1 MNKKLNKI
9 SILALVLSVL
19 FCLTAFILPTVSR
32 YITITRAPFDGSD
45 ELDYTVNAVFEVKN
59 QDDLFAAINQG
70 YSYVQLSKDIENPLI
85 VTEKAE
91 NLDADLI
98 LDLNGIEIQR
108 NGYEPILNVNEG
120 VRLTVVDT
128 STEQTGGLYNPVGSV
143 FNIKGGTLTVVTG
156 TFESGPRYSEYYSYN
171 EDILSSETDYTKR
184 TLVEPTAQKVNY
196 YTRNSEG
203 DFDTPTVKNA
213 PIIRSYPVV
222 TGDIIYNHGNLY
234 FDHTITRGDLTIT
247 PDTYCYYRTSE
258 DKSASDDSQV
268 AADWFYSY
276 FVTRDYY
283 AYYGTNIDGVANPE
297 DYIEIT
303 IYGYED
309 VIDGASKIAT
319 PADYYAAIQMQSG
332 TLEVQ
337 SGSFNSYFGVDTT
350 ACVNSQGGKITVKS
364 GEFSSRIP
372 DALSQAADSV
382 DIKEDDSLAY
392 DATYFYHYDWST
404 EANGSLAKKGQSYCI
419 LNGGNAEVSIG
430 DGKFYSSD
438 NSTIHM
444 KGGKLNIGAGT
455 ISKKTTTAAPG
466 VNLTAAQIPYYSAIY
481 MENGELAVSNAE
493 FNVLGDRTLG
503 MTMQNGLLEITNAT
517 CNLSGSYVYG
527 IKSSVSG
534 LNNFNVTDVTFNLTG
549 GDSQTGI
556 YAENGRVNVSSTS
569 TGDIKTM
576 TVDGQSSVGILVT
589 NGGSVNSTAYN
600 YVLNGSGSAGIYSAE
615 NGAIDMT
622 NGEMQVKG
630 DNSYGIYSLVTGDDS
645 FTVTDVSILMTG
657 GGTNQT
663 GIYSANGKVTVSTSS
678 SRTISTSGANGKGIH
693 VTAGGSVDSTN
704 YSYTLSGDGSI
715 GILAESTATAINV
728 KNGDMTI
735 EGAQSYGIRSLI
747 TGTDSFTVTDVSIL
761 MTGGG
766 TNQTGI
772 YSANGK
778 VTVSTSSS
786 RTISTSGANGK
797 GIHVTAG
804 GSVDSTN
811 YSYTLSGDGSIGI
824 LADSDA
830 TGINVVNGAMSVGGS
845 LTYGIK
851 SSITGTTNFTVTDLP
866 ITMHGGTNQTGIY
879 SANGKVT
886 VSAGTPVS
894 ISTSGAN
901 GKGIYVLDGGSV
913 ASTNYSYF
921 LTGNNSIGIDA
932 EVDAVSI
939 DARDGTMEITG
950 DNSYGIRSY
959 INDGGSN
966 NKFNVNDIS
975 IRMTNGENQTGIF
988 SENGRVNVTANT
1000 ATLISIEGNSGKGI
1014 HVANGGSV
1022 YSDSYNYTLNGD
1034 YSYGIY
1040 SIGGMVEVKS
1050 TTIDLESNVSCYG
1063 IYARSDVESI
1073 SIDLVDGFIDVGY
1086 NAGGTKTGT
1095 VAASVGVF
1103 MATNNSANTVNITR
1117 SKIHSYEIGI
1127 ALEGGSLN
1135 VNETATVLTQK
1146 ASSIVVL
1153 GGNLTFAESTT
1164 ENADGGVGAGF
1175 SYVLS
1180 SSNTR
1185 ATKNMTASSRNTL
1198 LGYYTNSYNLT
1209 LPTAYGGTQ
1218 NYANRDGVYVSSDA
1232 GNSRLD
1238 ILGKVK
1244 IEHAGLANNIYT
1256 SGTTKYTRYD
1266 QVVINSYAVAVSG
1279 GNVNIR
1285 KAEITAHVGGGV
1297 SCSDGN
1303 ITLGVSDSL
1312 TNNDDITVLAKGNI
1326 TDDANSTSNT
1336 QSNQTNYN
1344 SIGTYVTVGWMNERS
1359 VTGGNAVALIGG
1371 NITVYGGYFEATFG
1385 NGVSATVP
1393 TSFTSGQDGGTINVL
1408 GGTFIGWHN
1417 DDDNDLTDA
1426 RKSGPAAHY
1435 GLKVIG
1441 GCNVN
1446 IYGGTFDGGNGGAL
1460 VTGINKFTS
1469 RTNISSTNNK
1479 YATVRVYAG
1488 KFGDSQSATPA
1499 NLDGFNVYDMSD
1511 VVFGAHPAN
1520 TYASASDYAN
1530 AIVIYAQNA
1539 AIATNPITEA
1549 ATRIGSTVRVY
1560 YGSYHP
1566 VQTGTED
1573 GNWNANATCTFYNT
1587 RTNHTLYFVKTANNF
1602 NIVNNQTA
1610 EFFVA

>member
-32 YITITRAPFDGSD
+32 YITITKAPFDGSD

-108 NGYEPILNVNEG
+108 NGYEPILNVNKG

-203 DFDTPTVKNA
+203 DFDTPTIINA

-268 AADWFYSY
+268 AADWYYSY

-283 AYYGTNIDGVANPE
+283 EYYGTNIDGVADPE

-309 VIDGASKIAT
+309 VIDGASKIEK
-319 PADYYAAIQMQSG
+319 PSDYYAAIQMQSG
-332 TLEVQ
+332 MLEVQ

-350 ACVNSQGGKITVKS
+350 ACVNSQGGTITVKS
-364 GEFSSRIP
+364 GAFASRIP

-444 KGGKLNIGAGT
+444 KGGNLNIGAGT
-455 ISKKTTTAAPG
+455 ISKKTTTAPPG
-466 VNLTAAQIPYYSAIY
+466 VNLTAEQIPYYSAIY

-549 GDSQTGI
+549 GDNQTGI

-569 TGDIKTM
+569 TDDIKTM

-615 NGAIDMT
+615 NGAIDMI

-630 DNSYGIYSLVTGDDS
+630 DNSYGIYSLVTGQDS
-645 FTVTDVSILMTG
+645 FNVKDVSFDMTG
-657 GGTNQT
+657 GNNQT
-663 GIYSANGKVTVSTSS
+663 GIYAENGRVNISSTAATDVKTMTIDGQDSVGIKVLN
-678 SRTISTSGANGKGIH
+678 R
-693 VTAGGSVDSTN
+693 GSV
-704 YSYTLSGDGSI
+704 YSNLYNYTL
-715 GILAESTATAINV
+715 
-728 KNGDMTI
+728 NG
-735 EGAQSYGIRSLI
+735 AYS
-747 TGTDSFTVTDVSIL
+747 
-761 MTGGG
+761 
-766 TNQTGI
+766 TGI
-772 YSANGK
+772 YSAENGK
-778 VTVSTSSS
+778 IDVSE
-786 RTISTSGANGK
+786 GQMQVK
-797 GIHVTAG
+797 
-804 GSVDSTN
+804 
-811 YSYTLSGDGSIGI
+811 
-824 LADSDA
+824 
-830 TGINVVNGAMSVGGS
+830 
-845 LTYGIK
+845 
-851 SSITGTTNFTVTDLP
+851 
-866 ITMHGGTNQTGIY
+866 
-879 SANGKVT
+879 
-886 VSAGTPVS
+886 
-894 ISTSGAN
+894 
-901 GKGIYVLDGGSV
+901 
-913 ASTNYSYF
+913 
-921 LTGNNSIGIDA
+921 
-932 EVDAVSI
+932 
-939 DARDGTMEITG
+939 G
-950 DNSYGIRSY
+950 DNSYGIFSLVEG
-959 INDGGSN
+959 DDS
-966 NKFNVNDIS
+966 FNVKNLLIT
-975 IRMTNGENQTGIF
+975 MTDGEAQTGIYA
-988 SENGRVNVTANT
+988 ENGRVNITST
-1000 ATLISIEGNSGKGI
+1000 DSDKDTITIDGNEAKGI
-1014 HVANGGSV
+1014 SVANGGSV

-1034 YSYGIY
+1034 YSYGIH

-1103 MATNNSANTVNITR
+1103 MATNNNANTVNITR

-1303 ITLGVSDSL
+1303 ITLGASDSL

-1326 TDDANSTSNT
+1326 TDDANSTSNA

-1344 SIGTYVTVGWMNERS
+1344 SIGTWISNSWMNERS

-1417 DDDNDLTDA
+1417 DDDNDLTNA

-1520 TYASASDYAN
+1520 TYASASEYAN

-1549 ATRIGSTVRVY
+1549 ATRIASTVRVY

-1610 EFFVA
+1610 QFYVA

>member
-1 MNKKLNKI
+1 MNKKLKKF
-9 SILALVLSVL
+9 SFLSLALSIL
-19 FCLTAFILPTVSR
+19 FCLAAFVIPTVSR
-32 YITITRAPFDGSD
+32 YVTLSNAPFDGKE
-45 ELDYTVNAVFEVKN
+45 ELNYTVNAVFEVKN

-70 YSYVQLSKDIENPLI
+70 YTYVQLSKDIENPLI

-184 TLVEPTAQKVNY
+184 TLVEPTAQKVNF

-258 DKSASDDSQV
+258 DKSASSDSKV
-268 AADWFYSY
+268 AADWYYSY
-276 FVTRDYY
+276 YVTRDYY
-283 AYYGTNIDGVANPE
+283 AYYGTNIDGVADPE

-444 KGGKLNIGAGT
+444 KGGNLNIGAGT
-455 ISKKTTTAAPG
+455 ISKKTTTASPG

-549 GDSQTGI
+549 GNNQTGI
-556 YAENGRVNVSSTS
+556 YAENGRVNISSTA
-569 TGDIKTM
+569 TTDIKAM
-576 TVDGQSSVGILVT
+576 TIDGQDSVGIKVL
-589 NGGSVNSTAYN
+589 NGGSVYSNLYN
-600 YVLNGSGSAGIYSAE
+600 YTLNGAYSTGIYSAE
-615 NGAIDMT
+615 KGKIDVSE
-622 NGEMQVKG
+622 GQMQVKG
-630 DNSYGIYSLVTGDDS
+630 DSSYGIFSLVEGDDS
-645 FTVTDVSILMTG
+645 FNVKNLLITMTDG
-657 GGTNQT
+657 DGQT
-663 GIYSANGKVTVSTSS
+663 GIYA
-678 SRTISTSGANGKGIH
+678 
-693 VTAGGSVDSTN
+693 
-704 YSYTLSGDGSI
+704 
-715 GILAESTATAINV
+715 
-728 KNGDMTI
+728 
-735 EGAQSYGIRSLI
+735 
-747 TGTDSFTVTDVSIL
+747 
-761 MTGGG
+761 
-766 TNQTGI
+766 
-772 YSANGK
+772 
-778 VTVSTSSS
+778 
-786 RTISTSGANGK
+786 
-797 GIHVTAG
+797 
-804 GSVDSTN
+804 
-811 YSYTLSGDGSIGI
+811 
-824 LADSDA
+824 
-830 TGINVVNGAMSVGGS
+830 
-845 LTYGIK
+845 
-851 SSITGTTNFTVTDLP
+851 
-866 ITMHGGTNQTGIY
+866 
-879 SANGKVT
+879 
-886 VSAGTPVS
+886 
-894 ISTSGAN
+894 
-901 GKGIYVLDGGSV
+901 
-913 ASTNYSYF
+913 
-921 LTGNNSIGIDA
+921 
-932 EVDAVSI
+932 
-939 DARDGTMEITG
+939 
-950 DNSYGIRSY
+950 
-959 INDGGSN
+959 
-966 NKFNVNDIS
+966 
-975 IRMTNGENQTGIF
+975 
-988 SENGRVNVTANT
+988 ENGRVNISATDVAKNT
-1000 ATLISIEGNSGKGI
+1000 MTIDGNDAKGI
-1014 HVANGGSV
+1014 SVANGGSV
-1022 YSDSYNYTLNGD
+1022 DSDNYNYTLNGD
-1034 YSYGIY
+1034 YSYGIH

-1086 NAGGTKTGT
+1086 NAGGTKSGT

-1103 MATNNSANTVNITR
+1103 MATNNNANTVNITR

-1153 GGNLTFAESTT
+1153 GGNLTFAESTA

-1198 LGYYTNSYNLT
+1198 LTYYTNSYNLT

-1303 ITLGVSDSL
+1303 ITLGASDSL

-1326 TDDANSTSNT
+1326 TDDANSTSNA

-1344 SIGTYVTVGWMNERS
+1344 SIGVYVTVGWMNERS

-1393 TSFTSGQDGGTINVL
+1393 TSFTSGQDGGTINVHD
-1408 GGTFIGWHN
+1408 GTFIGWHN
-1417 DDDNDLTDA
+1417 DDDNDLTNA

-1446 IYGGTFDGGNGGAL
+1446 IYDGTFDGGNGGAL

-1469 RTNISSTNNK
+1469 RSDISSTNNK

-1488 KFGDSQSATPA
+1488 KFGDFQSATPA

-1520 TYASASDYAN
+1520 TYASANEYAN

-1539 AIATNPITEA
+1539 AIATNPITEQD
-1549 ATRIGSTVRVY
+1549 TPRIRSTVRVY
-1560 YGSYHP
+1560 YGTYHP

-1573 GNWNANATCTFYNT
+1573 GNWNANATFTFYNT

-1602 NIVNNQTA
+1602 IIANNQTA
-1610 EFFVA
+1610 QFYVA